1 MESDSVSD
9 KLKVLFIRGMLYY
22 DGVSSVEYEW
32 IKALHDRVD
41 YDYVLL
47 DPDKSVP
54 EKEAAVKAL
63 GVHIYPLRYSGRNSF
78 ENHRNR
84 VAVVRH
90 FLQEHHYDVVHIDTD
105 LPSRY
110 DMAKVARESGVKRVI
125 VHSHN
130 AAEHLHGIQKLPG
143 FVTYERKQIARY
155 ATDLAACSKEAAA
168 WLFNPKDQDRVRII
182 HNGISRDRYVFDE
195 AKRQKVR
202 GQLGL
207 DDDQLLLG
215 NIGRLADQKNQLFL
229 LDIFKEVLETQPQ
242 AHLLLIG
249 SGEKEAELRA
259 KIGELELEG
268 KVTMVLSTDKIP
280 DYLFAMDLFVM
291 PSLYEGLPMTLL
303 EAQTTGLPCLI
314 SDVISSEMDFDGLI
328 FRKSLQ
334 EKPAAWAK
342 EAIKLALAARGQD
355 RRQFASQLAKLGY
368 DNQESAEQVYQMY
381 LGH

>member
-1 MESDSVSD
+1 MSD

-110 DMAKVARESGVKRVI
+110 DMAKAARESGVKRVI

-229 LDIFKEVLETQPQ
+229 LDIFKEVLENQPQ